1 MLCYIYSSLLPTFA
15 LLSLDG
21 HNLRYCSDYVIT
33 GKLPVLDVRVGI
45 IICDHSPGLLTK
57 NPELCLHR
65 CAGDQRLLEIP
76 SSCCRVSGNNPA
88 ITYFDD

>member
-1 MLCYIYSSLLPTFA
+1 MLHLESRKKTQKSFSCNLSSFFSDVILTHQVHTFPRKVA
-15 LLSLDG
+15 PDEA
-21 HNLRYCSDYVIT
+21 T
-33 GKLPVLDVRVGI
+33 GKTRK
-45 IICDHSPGLLTK
+45 GLLTT